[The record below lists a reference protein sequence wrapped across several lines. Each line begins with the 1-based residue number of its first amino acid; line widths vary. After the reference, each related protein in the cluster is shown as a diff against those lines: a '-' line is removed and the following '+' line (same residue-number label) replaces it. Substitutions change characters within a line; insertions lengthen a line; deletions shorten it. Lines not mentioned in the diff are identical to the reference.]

1 MPFIGITD
9 LFGVVIIA
17 MSETVAVLY
26 VLGAIG
32 LLAVVVPWLAT
43 MEQPAPQRTTWAL
56 NRVHHRR

>member
-32 LLAVVVPWLAT
+32 LLAVTVPWLAHLP
-43 MEQPAPQRTTWAL
+43 QPRPQRAAWTL
-56 NRVHHRR
+56 NRVHYRR